1 MVQRYGFGNNLIQ
14 LMQYEP
20 GWSCNRIF
28 PVCAYTLLLAI
39 VSLMY
44 LPNIVETFAQSL
56 PKDENNQLF
65 KVTVNVTNNAKVS
78 HVGTIHVAIDGTNQ
92 TKVIN
97 NVQFPSNQTVTHSFE
112 FGAMYIPIGKGFT
125 AEVVYGDD
133 AFKRT
138 YGVNT
143 PSNTPE
149 IAKITIQ

>member
-1 MVQRYGFGNNLIQ
+1 MVQCYGSGNNLIQ
-14 LMQYEP
+14 SVQYQS
-20 GWSCNRIF
+20 GRSCNRIF
-28 PVCAYTLLLAI
+28 QVCTYALLLAI
-39 VSLMY
+39 ASLMY
-44 LPNIVETFAQSL
+44 LPNIGETFAQSMSE
-56 PKDENNQLF
+56 DENNQLF

-97 NVQFPSNQTVTHSFE
+97 NVQFPSNQTVAHNFE
-112 FGAMYIPIGKGFT
+112 FEAMYIPIGKGFT

-143 PSNTPE
+143 PANTPE

>member
-1 MVQRYGFGNNLIQ
+1 MVQCYGFGNNLIQ

-20 GWSCNRIF
+20 GCSCNRIF
-28 PVCAYTLLLAI
+28 PVCAYTLLLVI

-44 LPNIVETFAQSL
+44 LPNIGETLAQSM

-78 HVGTIHVAIDGTNQ
+78 YVGTIHVAIDGTNQ
-92 TKVIN
+92 SKVIN
-97 NVQFPSNQTVTHSFE
+97 NVQFPSNQTVIHDFE
-112 FGAMYIPIGKGFT
+112 FGAIYIPIGKGFT

-133 AFKRT
+133 VFKRT

-143 PSNTPE
+143 PANTPE